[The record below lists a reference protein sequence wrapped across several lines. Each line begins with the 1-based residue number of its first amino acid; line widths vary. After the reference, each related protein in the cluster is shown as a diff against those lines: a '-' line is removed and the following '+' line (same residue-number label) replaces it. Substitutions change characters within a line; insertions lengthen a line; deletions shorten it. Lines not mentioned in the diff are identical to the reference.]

1 MSFMTDLVNLF
12 EQLVEL
18 NAFNEQAQLNL
29 SPIGLR
35 HYVYCQGVDAEKF
48 LQGQLTCN
56 LKEVTLEQ
64 SRLGLHCSPQGRS
77 LTSFRLSKQA
87 EEQYLFQ
94 CHQDLGQSFEQQLGK
109 YMVFSKAEF
118 VSAQIQGLCLQGTKA
133 LDFISQ
139 FWPNLVSSGQAD
151 QQEVNQYGCAIQL
164 DSEQQL
170 FELWLQAEQVEAIIA
185 AAKTQGAQLLAAEFY
200 PWQLIQLGRA
210 VLDQDSTETYVPQM
224 LNYELING
232 ISFNKGCYT
241 GQEVVARAK
250 YRGQVK
256 RRLQRYLIEGATAQD
271 LSESADI
278 CSEDAGSTKKAGQVV
293 NFVEQPQGLEILA
306 VIAVSQID
314 NTQLYLAHKQDK
326 KLRALPLPYATFN
339 TDENNQAD

>member
-1 MSFMTDLVNLF
+1 MSFMTDLSKLS
-12 EQLVEL
+12 EQLIEL
-18 NAFNEQAQLNL
+18 SAFDAQAPLNL
-29 SPIGLR
+29 SPIAKR

-56 LKEVTLEQ
+56 LKEVDLDNT
-64 SRLGLHCSPQGRS
+64 RLGLHCSPQGRS

-87 EEQYLFQ
+87 DEQYLFQ

-118 VSAQIQGLCLQGTKA
+118 ASAQIQGLCLQGSQA
-133 LDFISQ
+133 LDFVSQ
-139 FWPNLVSSGQAD
+139 FWPDLTSANRAD
-151 QQEVNQYGCAIQL
+151 QQQVNQYGSCIQL
-164 DSEQQL
+164 DNAQQR
-170 FELWLQAEQVEAIIA
+170 FELWLQAEQLEPIMS
-185 AAKTQGAQLLAAEFY
+185 AAKAQGAQLLTAAFY
-200 PWQLIQLGRA
+200 QWQLIQLGRA
-210 VLDQDSTETYVPQM
+210 VLEQDSTETYVPQM

-271 LSESADI
+271 LGENADI
-278 CSEDAGSTKKAGQVV
+278 CSEDAGSTRKAGQVV